1 LRIDKDVCFA
11 EAQYALAGIA
21 ASSATDIQLA
31 ALKNKRVGSE

>member
-21 ASSATDIQLA
+21 ASSATDVQLA
-31 ALKNKRVGSE
+31 ALKDKRPDSD